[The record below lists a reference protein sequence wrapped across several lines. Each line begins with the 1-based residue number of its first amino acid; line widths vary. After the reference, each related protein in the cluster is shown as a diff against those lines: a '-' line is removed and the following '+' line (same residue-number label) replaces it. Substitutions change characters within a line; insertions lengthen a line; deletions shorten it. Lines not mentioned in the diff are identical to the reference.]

1 MLHCLL
7 DSLPYRSAANFGEIA
22 LYALLGFLVVFLGI
36 TILIFVVWLVGKIL
50 NAKPTQKE
58 KALQEPLPT
67 VTESDGMDEETVA
80 VITAALM
87 AYYQTANPTCSFVVK
102 RIKKL

>member
-7 DSLPYRSAANFGEIA
+7 DSLPYRGAANFGEIA

-50 NAKPTQKE
+50 NTKPTKKE
-58 KALQEPLPT
+58 KSVQEPLP
-67 VTESDGMDEETVA
+67 VATESDGMDEETVA

-87 AYYQTANPTCSFVVK
+87 AYYQTANPKCSFVVK